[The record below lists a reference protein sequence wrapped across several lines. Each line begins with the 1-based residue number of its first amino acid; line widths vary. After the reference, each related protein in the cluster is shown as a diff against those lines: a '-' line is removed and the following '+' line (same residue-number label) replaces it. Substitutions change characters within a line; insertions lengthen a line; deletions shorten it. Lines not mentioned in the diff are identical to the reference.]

1 MKGSNLIPY
10 KECSELVYRE
20 NNHITG
26 VSYVSLTKGRSIRRT
41 HLTQHFVLFVLK
53 GQIEVSCR
61 HYEGRNVSEGHMI
74 FLSRAGYMHISATEE
89 DSALLFFGFDEIT
102 IRTNESLMDFLTSH
116 GNLKAHSN
124 NALPVKKD
132 MMDIVD
138 RVVNQI
144 RKGRIKNAAICQAWH
159 TELFITFI
167 TYYTKSEVTD
177 FFRPLVST
185 NISFRDFVENNYT
198 EVDCNAERLIRYSGM
213 SRGTFLK
220 TFKEEFGTTPKHWLT
235 DRFKKELE
243 YWSSLPNATTSY
255 VASKLGITDVR
266 LCQFTRKHYGI
277 TPQQLIGKLSKS
289 PRE

>member
-1 MKGSNLIPY
+1 M
-10 KECSELVYRE
+10 
-20 NNHITG
+20 
-26 VSYVSLTKGRSIRRT
+26 
-41 HLTQHFVLFVLK
+41 K

-167 TYYTKSEVTD
+167 TYYTKSEVTE

-235 DRFKKELE
+235 NRFKKELE

>member
-1 MKGSNLIPY
+1 
-10 KECSELVYRE
+10 
-20 NNHITG
+20 
-26 VSYVSLTKGRSIRRT
+26 
-41 HLTQHFVLFVLK
+41 
-53 GQIEVSCR
+53 
-61 HYEGRNVSEGHMI
+61 
-74 FLSRAGYMHISATEE
+74 MHISATEE

-235 DRFKKELE
+235 NRFKKELE